1 MQRSGTKPWYC
12 RSPETRPRHQNKS
25 LQAQMGLMWC
35 LGLVLTSA
43 EEWVLPAAS
52 WRVSLPAGTREMLS
66 TTAGGYLQ
74 PRRLL
79 AVTRYSRWSKAHE
92 WHCLRSVWEVTLW
105 TSLCNCKA
113 LGTEGKMETRHLF
126 GPSSP
131 HPPATYT
138 TQSNPRIALPAKFR
152 QGLCLPE
159 CEVSY
164 TQCGESVTKYI
175 FLFKNTSK
183 VHTNNLFLKCSLSRK
198 QLVKCFT
205 FNCDFQLPLL

>member
-1 MQRSGTKPWYC
+1 
-12 RSPETRPRHQNKS
+12 
-25 LQAQMGLMWC
+25 MGLMWC

-43 EEWVLPAAS
+43 KEWVLPAAS

-74 PRRLL
+74 PGRLL

-159 CEVSY
+159 CKVSY

-198 QLVKCFT
+198 QLVKRFIL
-205 FNCDFQLPLL
+205 NHDFQLPLL